1 MYDVYVIGWHQW
13 IENVMLMMMM
23 RMMTIMMQCWQF
35 LVQWIS
41 IRCCPQHG
49 DINVILMS
57 ITNGLTS
64 DRSV

>member
-23 RMMTIMMQCWQF
+23 RMMTTMMQCWQF

-41 IRCCPQHG
+41 I
-49 DINVILMS
+49 
-57 ITNGLTS
+57 
-64 DRSV
+64 